1 MGKVGEKLEGLESYL
16 WVVLEREEVV
26 RGGGSTAGGG
36 RQWYCAAA
44 AAFRRGWASGV
55 GPWRISGRWR
65 SYFGG
70 RLGWRKA
77 GGGSAACKA
86 GGSHGGRRG
95 ALWAAG
101 EKGWGSAL
109 A

>member
-1 MGKVGEKLEGLESYL
+1 VA
-16 WVVLEREEVV
+16 LEREEVV
-26 RGGGSTAGGG
+26 RGGGSMAGGG

-86 GGSHGGRRG
+86 GGGHGG
-95 ALWAAG
+95 
-101 EKGWGSAL
+101 
-109 A
+109 